1 MADAGVRMSIELTS
15 KKRSVRVR
23 HTAIALLVMLTLYG
37 AGETVCAQAT
47 VQTAT
52 DASGLLDQARAAR
65 AAGKRVD
72 ALAYCQEVL
81 ARWPDNL
88 EARQLN
94 VTLLS
99 ELGASARALELG
111 SALPSAKDPAV
122 RDRLIADYDAHQVR
136 WARGEPA
143 DAHHPYAEADTAAAA
158 IERLANDPH
167 TPADIR
173 LRARMDVLAVLDQDD
188 RAGEVLADYAPLK
201 QQGVQLP
208 PYAEQAVADAMMQK
222 HDARDA
228 IPLYED
234 SIRRDPGPY
243 DPSEIDPR
251 IGLASAYLEAGR
263 MHDALSTIHQLADS
277 EARWLHLRNV
287 RGNTQNPRKVDADT
301 AVAAIDM
308 DEGLLKTAYDQ
319 LAAMSAEAPGNAEIR
334 RELATAELARGWPR
348 HALDTLKIAD
358 TWDERDANAALD
370 QAAAHQAL
378 YDFAAEQSNL
388 AQAQQE
394 AGRSGR
400 VQDALDAWDRYRG
413 WQFDLT
419 HDNGWG
425 NSPDYGDRDE
435 ETEATLASPLLDNH
449 WRILALA
456 QYATAS
462 LPEGGVARERAGLG
476 LQYYVHGLQLYVEA
490 LPSADRFVGRTDVA
504 AGFNWAINDQW
515 TWSTD
520 WSSASNDVPLRA
532 QYYGITGNSVS
543 TAVQWRASEL
553 TSAKLAVYRDRF
565 SDGNLREGWLAD
577 VVQRLHTAPNLT
589 LDGGVEIGGS
599 HNSETDRPYF
609 NPRDDHSYALTG
621 SLQNLLSQYED
632 RSWTQRI
639 DVAVGGYQ
647 ELNYGTGLM
656 VSARYGQIFQPQFG
670 LRFGWGMSWHYQPYD
685 GRHESRVVLDLT
697 MHWGE

>member
-1 MADAGVRMSIELTS
+1 MSIESTTR
-15 KKRSVRVR
+15 KRSVPIRR
-23 HTAIALLVMLTLYG
+23 TAIALLVMLTLYG
-37 AGETVCAQAT
+37 VAESVCAQAT
-47 VQTAT
+47 VQTTT
-52 DASGLLDQARAAR
+52 DAGSLLAQARAAR
-65 AAGKRVD
+65 AAGKRVE

-81 ARWPDNL
+81 ARWPDNAD
-88 EARQLN
+88 ARKLN
-94 VTLLS
+94 VALLS

-111 SALPSAKDPAV
+111 TALPAGTDQHY
-122 RDRLIADYDAHQVR
+122 RLLADYDAHQVR

-143 DAHHPYAEADTAAAA
+143 DAHHPYTEADKAAAA
-158 IERLANDPH
+158 IEQLANDPSA
-167 TPADIR
+167 PADIR
-173 LRARMDVLAVLDQDD
+173 LRARLDLLAVLDQAD
-188 RAGEVLADYAPLK
+188 RADDVLSNYAVLK

-222 HDARDA
+222 HDSRDA

-243 DPSEIDPR
+243 DPSEVDPR
-251 IGLASAYLEAGR
+251 IGLAYAYLQAGR
-263 MHDALSTIHQLADS
+263 MRDARTTIHTLADS
-277 EARWLHLRNV
+277 EARWLHLSDV
-287 RGNTQNPRKVDADT
+287 RGNTQNQRKVDADINA
-301 AVAAIDM
+301 AVIDQ
-308 DEGLLKTAYDQ
+308 DQGLLKTAHDQ
-319 LAAMSAEAPGNAEIR
+319 LAAMSAEAPGNADLR
-334 RELATAELARGWPR
+334 RQLAMAELARGWPR
-348 HALDTLKIAD
+348 RALQTLQIAD
-358 TWDERDANAALD
+358 TLDERDASAALD

-378 YDFAAEQSNL
+378 YDYAEVEANL
-388 AQAQQE
+388 AQAQAE

-400 VQDALDAWDRYRG
+400 VQDAQAAWDRYRG

-425 NSPDYGDRDE
+425 NSPDYGDRDA
-435 ETEATLASPLLDNH
+435 ETQATLASPLIADH
-449 WRILALA
+449 WRVLALA
-456 QYATAS
+456 QYATAD
-462 LPEGGVARERAGLG
+462 LPEGSVSRERAGLG
-476 LQYYVHGLQLYVEA
+476 LQAYLHGLQLYVEA
-490 LPSADRFVGRTDVA
+490 LPSADRFVKRTDIA

-515 TWSTD
+515 SWSTD

-553 TSAKLAVYRDRF
+553 TSARMAVYRDRF

-589 LDGGVEIGGS
+589 FDGGVEIGGS
-599 HNSETDRPYF
+599 HNSEVDRPYF

-621 SLQNLLSQYED
+621 SLQNLLNQYED

-639 DVAVGGYQ
+639 DLAVGGYQ
-647 ELNYGTGLM
+647 ELNYGTGVM

-670 LRFGWGMSWHYQPYD
+670 LRFGWGVSWHYQPYD

-697 MHWGE
+697 VHWGE

>member
-1 MADAGVRMSIELTS
+1 MSIESTTR
-15 KKRSVRVR
+15 KRSVPIRR
-23 HTAIALLVMLTLYG
+23 TAIALLVMLTLYG
-37 AGETVCAQAT
+37 VAESVCAQAT
-47 VQTAT
+47 VQTTT
-52 DASGLLDQARAAR
+52 DAGSLLAQARAAR
-65 AAGKRVD
+65 AAGKRVE

-81 ARWPDNL
+81 ARWPDNAD
-88 EARQLN
+88 ARELN
-94 VTLLS
+94 VALLS

-111 SALPSAKDPAV
+111 TALPAGTDQHY
-122 RDRLIADYDAHQVR
+122 RLLADYDAHQVR

-143 DAHHPYAEADTAAAA
+143 DAHHPYTEADKAAAA
-158 IERLANDPH
+158 IEQLANDPSA
-167 TPADIR
+167 PADIR
-173 LRARMDVLAVLDQDD
+173 LRARLDLLAVLDQAD
-188 RAGEVLADYAPLK
+188 RADDVLSNYAVLK

-222 HDARDA
+222 HDSRDA

-243 DPSEIDPR
+243 DPSEVDPR
-251 IGLASAYLEAGR
+251 IGLAYAYLQAGR
-263 MHDALSTIHQLADS
+263 MRDARTTIHTLADS
-277 EARWLHLRNV
+277 EARWLHLSDV
-287 RGNTQNPRKVDADT
+287 RGNTQNQRKVDADINA
-301 AVAAIDM
+301 AVIDQ
-308 DEGLLKTAYDQ
+308 DQGLLKTAHDQ
-319 LAAMSAEAPGNAEIR
+319 LAAMSAEAPGNADLR
-334 RELATAELARGWPR
+334 RQLAMAELARGWPR
-348 HALDTLKIAD
+348 RALQTLQIAD
-358 TWDERDANAALD
+358 TLDERDASAALD

-378 YDFAAEQSNL
+378 YDYAEVEANL
-388 AQAQQE
+388 AQAQAE

-400 VQDALDAWDRYRG
+400 VQDAQAAWDRYRG

-425 NSPDYGDRDE
+425 NSPDYGDRDA
-435 ETEATLASPLLDNH
+435 ETQATLASPLIADH
-449 WRILALA
+449 WRVLALA
-456 QYATAS
+456 QYATAD
-462 LPEGGVARERAGLG
+462 LPEGSVSRERAGLG
-476 LQYYVHGLQLYVEA
+476 LQAYLHGLQLYVEA
-490 LPSADRFVGRTDVA
+490 LPSADRFVKRTDIA

-515 TWSTD
+515 SWSTD

-553 TSAKLAVYRDRF
+553 TSARMAVYRDRF

-589 LDGGVEIGGS
+589 FDGGVEIGGS
-599 HNSETDRPYF
+599 HNSEVDRPYF

-621 SLQNLLSQYED
+621 SLQNLLNQYED

-639 DVAVGGYQ
+639 DLAVGGYQ
-647 ELNYGTGLM
+647 ELNYGTGVM

-670 LRFGWGMSWHYQPYD
+670 LRFGWGVSWHYQPYD

-697 MHWGE
+697 VHWGE

>member
-1 MADAGVRMSIELTS
+1 MSFEITS
-15 KKRSVRVR
+15 WKKRKVHVRR
-23 HTAIALLVMLTLYG
+23 TAIALLVMITLYG
-37 AGETVCAQAT
+37 AAEIVCAQESVQAT
-47 VQTAT
+47 A
-52 DASGLLDQARAAR
+52 DAGSLLAQARASQ
-65 AAGKRVD
+65 AAGKRVE

-81 ARWPDNL
+81 ARWPDNP

-99 ELGASARALELG
+99 ELGAAARAQELG
-111 SALPSAKDPAV
+111 AELPSNTAQ
-122 RDRLIADYDAHQVR
+122 RYRLLADYDAHLVR
-136 WARGEPA
+136 WAHGEPA
-143 DAHHPYAEADTAAAA
+143 DAHHPYAEADQAAAA
-158 IERLANDPH
+158 IERLANDPSA
-167 TPADIR
+167 PADIR
-173 LRARMDVLAVLDQDD
+173 LRARMDMLAVLDQAD
-188 RAGEVLADYAPLK
+188 RAGDVLANYAQLK

-222 HDARDA
+222 HDSRDA
-228 IPLYED
+228 IVLYED

-243 DPSEIDPR
+243 DPTETDPR
-251 IGLASAYLEAGR
+251 IGLAYAYLQAGR
-263 MHDALSTIHQLADS
+263 MQDALSTIHKLADS
-277 EARWLHLRNV
+277 EARWLHLPNV
-287 RGNTQNPRKVDADT
+287 RGNTQNQRKVDADT
-301 AVAAIDM
+301 SAASVEM
-308 DEGLLKTAYDQ
+308 DEGLLKTAYDR
-319 LAAMSAEAPGNAEIR
+319 LAAMSAEAPGNADIR
-334 RELATAELARGWPR
+334 RELAMAELARGWPR
-348 HALDTLKIAD
+348 RALDTLKIAD
-358 TWDERDANAALD
+358 NWDERDANAALD

-378 YDFAAEQSNL
+378 YDYADEEADL

-400 VQDALDAWDRYRG
+400 VQDALSAWDQYRG

-435 ETEATLASPLLDNH
+435 ETEATLASPLIDNH
-449 WRILALA
+449 WRVLALA

-462 LPEGGVARERAGLG
+462 LPEGEVARERAGLG
-476 LQYYVHGLQLYVEA
+476 LQTYLHGLMFYVEA
-490 LPSADRFVGRTDVA
+490 LPSADRFVHRTDVA
-504 AGFNWAINDQW
+504 AGFNWAISDQW

-543 TAVQWRASEL
+543 TAVQWRPSEL
-553 TSAKLAVYRDRF
+553 TSARLALYRDRF
-565 SDGNLREGWLAD
+565 TDGNLREGWLAD
-577 VVQRLHTAPNLT
+577 FVQRLHTAPNLT

-632 RSWTQRI
+632 RSWNQRI

-647 ELNYGTGLM
+647 ELNYGTGVM
-656 VSARYGQIFQPQFG
+656 VSARYGQIFQPRLG
-670 LRFGWGMSWHYQPYD
+670 LRFGWGVSWHYQPYD
-685 GRHESRVVLDLT
+685 GRHEQRVVLDLS

>member
-1 MADAGVRMSIELTS
+1 MSIESTTR
-15 KKRSVRVR
+15 KRSVPIRR
-23 HTAIALLVMLTLYG
+23 TAIALLVMLTLYG
-37 AGETVCAQAT
+37 VAESVCAQAT
-47 VQTAT
+47 VQTTT
-52 DASGLLDQARAAR
+52 DAGSLLAQARAAR
-65 AAGKRVD
+65 AAGKRVE

-81 ARWPDNL
+81 ARWPDNAD
-88 EARQLN
+88 ARELN
-94 VTLLS
+94 VALLS

-111 SALPSAKDPAV
+111 TALPAGTDQHY
-122 RDRLIADYDAHQVR
+122 RLLADYDAHQVR

-143 DAHHPYAEADTAAAA
+143 DAHHPYTEADKAAAA
-158 IERLANDPH
+158 IEQLANDPSA
-167 TPADIR
+167 PADIR
-173 LRARMDVLAVLDQDD
+173 LRARLDLLAVLDQAD
-188 RAGEVLADYAPLK
+188 RADDVLSNYAVLK

-222 HDARDA
+222 HDSRDA

-243 DPSEIDPR
+243 DPSEVYPR
-251 IGLASAYLEAGR
+251 IGLAYAYLQAGR
-263 MHDALSTIHQLADS
+263 MRDARTTIHTLADS
-277 EARWLHLRNV
+277 EARWLHLSDV
-287 RGNTQNPRKVDADT
+287 RGNTQNQRKVDADINA
-301 AVAAIDM
+301 AVIDQ
-308 DEGLLKTAYDQ
+308 DQGLLKTAHDQ
-319 LAAMSAEAPGNAEIR
+319 LAAMSAEAPGNADLR
-334 RELATAELARGWPR
+334 RQLAMAELARGWPR
-348 HALDTLKIAD
+348 RALQTLQIAD
-358 TWDERDANAALD
+358 TLDERDASAALD

-378 YDFAAEQSNL
+378 YDYAEVEANL
-388 AQAQQE
+388 AQAQAE

-400 VQDALDAWDRYRG
+400 VQDAQAAWDRYRG

-425 NSPDYGDRDE
+425 NSPDYGDRDA
-435 ETEATLASPLLDNH
+435 ETQATLASPLIADH
-449 WRILALA
+449 WRVLALA
-456 QYATAS
+456 QYATAD
-462 LPEGGVARERAGLG
+462 LPEGSVSRERAGLG
-476 LQYYVHGLQLYVEA
+476 LQAYLHGLQLYVEA
-490 LPSADRFVGRTDVA
+490 LPSADRFVKRTDIA

-515 TWSTD
+515 SWSTD

-553 TSAKLAVYRDRF
+553 TSARMAVYRDRF

-589 LDGGVEIGGS
+589 FDGGVEIGGS
-599 HNSETDRPYF
+599 HNSEVDRPYF

-621 SLQNLLSQYED
+621 SLQNLLNQYED

-639 DVAVGGYQ
+639 DLAVGGYQ
-647 ELNYGTGLM
+647 ELNYGTGVM

-670 LRFGWGMSWHYQPYD
+670 LRFGWGVSWHYQPYD

-697 MHWGE
+697 VHWGE